1 MGRRGTQCTNEDE
14 VRVGTQADVL
24 IQGPLFSGRDS
35 VPRSGRVLP
44 QTSLLL
50 ALLLPCSRNIL
61 ILRSETGRTIEWAQA
76 HFFVAAGGNE
86 LVTGLG
92 RGVFA

>member
-1 MGRRGTQCTNEDE
+1 MNEDE
-14 VRVGTQADVL
+14 VRVGTQAGAL
-24 IQGPLFSGRDS
+24 IPSALTLLPGIEFPSQGVCYLKPAS
-35 VPRSGRVLP
+35 
-44 QTSLLL
+44 SLT
-50 ALLLPCSRNIL
+50 LLLPCSRNIL